1 MNMNNW
7 DFNLEDKITW
17 DELAPSLQALFKKLQ
32 KMIEDEIARAKNAEN
47 KLNIRIN
54 NIWGS
59 DGEKSSHDITEI
71 WKNLGQ
77 LKKDIKDAKKKAD
90 DTADTIAKNLQITVG
105 CYGQSSTSTPE
116 VPGHRSDPN
125 ALGEWMLKP
134 NGEFGEMHIYRH
146 TAITTNGTDVTWT
159 SLNGFNNLKLCK
171 ATDAVYVQFQ
181 NKLKEYFISV
191 PNAMCAVICR
201 DTSGNI
207 LTNDGSSWSAKVDS
221 WTGGSISCI
230 NCIVY
235 SDIVSSATNVKN
247 NPSLNGNTIK
257 IYKVTQNANEWLTLS
272 IPGGY
277 DVILDNYAK
286 DKVYSASEIVQDS
299 QVNINGAKLSTMDS
313 NLPMKFLDDATWL
326 SLIHIAKTESELYA
340 KLP

>member
-1 MNMNNW
+1 MV
-7 DFNLEDKITW
+7 EDKITW

-32 KMIEDEIARAKNAEN
+32 KMIEDEIARAKDAEN

-71 WKNLGQ
+71 WKNLEK
-77 LKKDIKDAKKKAD
+77 LKETTKGV
-90 DTADTIAKNLQITVG
+90 ADTIAKNLQITVG

-159 SLNGFNNLKLCK
+159 SLNGFSNLKLCK

-191 PNAMCAVICR
+191 PNAMCSVVTR
-201 DTSGNI
+201 DTGGNI

-221 WTGGSISCI
+221 STGGSIAYI
-230 NCIVY
+230 NSIVY
-235 SDIVSSATNVKN
+235 TDISSSANNVKN

-257 IYKVTQNANEWLTLS
+257 IYKVTQTNVNEWLTLS

-277 DVILDNYAK
+277 TVILDNYVK

-299 QVNINGAKLSTMDS
+299 QVNIHGAKLSTMDS

-326 SLIHIAKTESELYA
+326 SLIHIAKTDSELYA